1 MSAAKDPATLLDAA
15 RKDLDD
21 AQFNLD
27 HGRTRPAVV
36 FGYYAAFH
44 AAEARIAHASKT
56 AGSHK
61 GVNHVLGEL
70 YRGTDFPAQSIL
82 SQLMSR
88 REAVNYS
95 KSVQPSPED
104 AARSVDDA
112 RSFLARIERDVG
124 PLEEEELDPA
134 ILQALRDRGLGR

>member
-1 MSAAKDPATLLDAA
+1 MTGAKDPAALLDAA
-15 RKDLDD
+15 RKDLED
-21 AQFNLD
+21 AEFNLN

-44 AAEARIAHASKT
+44 AAEARIAQASRT
-56 AGSHK
+56 ASSHK

-95 KSVQPSPED
+95 KSVQPSLDD
-104 AARSVDDA
+104 AERSVDDA
-112 RSFLARIERDVG
+112 RSFLTRIESDIG
-124 PLEEEELDPA
+124 PIEEGELDPA
-134 ILQALRDRGLGR
+134 VLQALRNRGLGR